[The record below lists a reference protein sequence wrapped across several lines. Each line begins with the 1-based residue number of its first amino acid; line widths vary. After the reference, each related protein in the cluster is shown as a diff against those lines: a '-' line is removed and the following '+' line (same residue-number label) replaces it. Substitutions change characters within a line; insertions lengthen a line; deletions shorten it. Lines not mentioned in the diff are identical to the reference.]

1 MSDNETLEDIALPAL
16 EEITGDLILRNAL
29 VKNINLPL
37 LASVGETFNI
47 TTDNL
52 TSVNVNML
60 SFIGDDLTLIGS
72 TTATESSDIESIVFP
87 QLKKSGWKHDNTVPE
102 KHDIYLLSCVGGNR
116 WNDNS

>member
-1 MSDNETLEDIALPAL
+1 MVRITVTVLKILMGSPSYKGQNLEGLASLKHAGSIKLGTLYKMSDNETLEDIALPAL

-52 TSVNVNML
+52 TSVM
-60 SFIGDDLTLIGS
+60 
-72 TTATESSDIESIVFP
+72 SICSP
-87 QLKKSGWKHDNTVPE
+87 S
-102 KHDIYLLSCVGGNR
+102 
-116 WNDNS
+116 

>member
-87 QLKKSGWKHDNTVPE
+87 QL
-102 KHDIYLLSCVGGNR
+102 
-116 WNDNS
+116 